1 MLITVLIFLGVL
13 AVIIIAHE
21 LGHFMTAKASGVEVK
36 EFGVGLP
43 PKLFSVKRG
52 ETIYSLNAIPLGGF
66 TKMSGEE
73 DPSAPRSLAGK
84 PFGIRLLVLSA
95 GSLMNFLLPLIL
107 FAIAFMVPH
116 NMVIGEVLVE
126 DVASGSPAALA
137 GIEPGDRIVSING
150 KPLDNSSDLQRYIQI
165 SLGREIVVRVEHSD
179 LTVEDVN
186 MVPRWRPPEGQGAVG
201 IVISMPEATVVR
213 RSEPF
218 WRVPSLAVSA
228 CVETMALFKNGI
240 LSMLAGTTSLRLTGP
255 VGIAQMTG
263 EAARVGISPLL
274 EFAAFLSLNIG
285 LINLFP
291 LPALDGG
298 RIGFLLLEKVRRGRR
313 VSPKTEGMVHLIGFL
328 LLMGVFAA
336 VTYNDILRIVSGG
349 SLTP

>member
-21 LGHFMTAKASGVEVK
+21 LGHFVTAKASGVEVK

-43 PKLFSVKRG
+43 PRLFSVKRG

-73 DPSAPRSLAGK
+73 DPGAPRSLAGK

-137 GIEPGDRIVSING
+137 GIESGDRIVSING
-150 KPLDNSSDLQRYIQI
+150 KPLENSSDLQRYIQI
-165 SLGREIVVRVEHSD
+165 SLGREILVRVEHGD

-240 LSMLAGTTSLRLTGP
+240 LSMFAGTTSLRLTGP

-263 EAARVGISPLL
+263 EAAKVGISPLL

-336 VTYNDILRIVSGG
+336 VTYSDILRIVGGG

>member
-43 PKLFSVKRG
+43 PRLFSVKRG

-73 DPSAPRSLAGK
+73 DPAAPRSLAGK

-126 DVASGSPAALA
+126 DVAPGSPAALA

-218 WRVPSLAVSA
+218 WRVPSLAASA
-228 CVETMALFKNGI
+228 CVETMVLFKNGI
-240 LSMLAGTTSLRLTGP
+240 LSMLAGTTSLSLTGP

-263 EAARVGISPLL
+263 EAAKVGISPLL

-298 RIGFLLLEKVRRGRR
+298 RIGFLMLEKVRRGRR

>member
-21 LGHFMTAKASGVEVK
+21 LGHFITAKASGVEVK

-43 PKLFSVKRG
+43 PRLFSVKRG

-73 DPSAPRSLAGK
+73 DPGAPRSLAGK

-116 NMVIGEVLVE
+116 NTVIGEVLVE

-137 GIEPGDRIVSING
+137 GIESGDRIVSING
-150 KPLDNSSDLQRYIQI
+150 KPLENSSDLQRYIQI

-201 IVISMPEATVVR
+201 IVISMPEATVIR

-263 EAARVGISPLL
+263 EAAKVGISPLL

-336 VTYNDILRIVSGG
+336 VTYSDILRIVGGG
-349 SLTP
+349 SLMP

>member
-13 AVIIIAHE
+13 ALIIIAHE
-21 LGHFMTAKASGVEVK
+21 LGHFITAKASGVEVK

-73 DPSAPRSLAGK
+73 DPGAPRSLAGK

-126 DVASGSPAALA
+126 DVAYGSPAALA

-179 LTVEDVN
+179 LNVEDVN

-263 EAARVGISPLL
+263 EAAKVGISPLL
-274 EFAAFLSLNIG
+274 EFTAFLSLNIG

-313 VSPKTEGMVHLIGFL
+313 VLPKTEGMVHLIGFL

>member
-13 AVIIIAHE
+13 AIIIIAHE

-43 PKLFSVKRG
+43 PRLFSVKRG

-73 DPSAPRSLAGK
+73 DPAAPRSLAGK

-126 DVASGSPAALA
+126 DVASSSPAALA

-240 LSMLAGTTSLRLTGP
+240 LSMLAGTTSLKLTGP